1 MIEEA
6 RGTRREKLAH
16 VLGVRNSPTGD
27 LEIEM
32 AGGLPIRIRMAKM
45 PAEALSNFFAT
56 MSPLT
61 QKNAASSNSPSM
73 RSHSSAQE
81 TSERAGSP
89 DLGKSARVLVHPTD
103 ESEWRI
109 DAVSAAELQAQ
120 MDARMETLGT
130 TPVIS
135 LMGSKNAL
143 VVTDLQLVL
152 LGNVTGNHP
161 DGRVL
166 MLARVRKIVRDDQG
180 AHEIRTAEGFRFRIQ
195 AQGFARTSRECV
207 EALDDFIAN
216 VAGRVKALKSPDQLT
231 LEAEEDE
238 MEAAAAARARHME
251 AKEEERLKRLADL
264 ERRNQARKAMQGGGE
279 GGHMGQLPKVKPEA
293 AALLQAAAG
302 VVTAQ
307 IVAVLEAG
315 REQLF
320 TLSVNEVVWSRPG
333 DLRREKLSDID
344 KVKSSPE
351 GNLLIEIKGYGKEPL
366 PIEAA
371 KFKMDEL
378 GAFFQFLSEFHS
390 KAIEARLQ
398 REEEERREKER
409 RRLQEEEELTKRGEA
424 AVEAARL
431 AKIAAKEKLRASVVG
446 EEQRKLVKEVHGAE
460 CVFAVS
466 DDEALFA
473 DDQGLQVA
481 PLRKVISVR
490 NDPSSGAL
498 LLIIKDDAGERPGI
512 TVPVDA
518 FSMEQLGEVFG
529 AMSSFSV
536 GLQRAARDEQTRLE
550 EERLAKEREIR
561 EAAEAE
567 RRRQE
572 EEEAARKAEEARLAA
587 EAKAK
592 EEAELKAFKE
602 NMQSMPKV
610 AAKKARDPI
619 LLQIEKEG
627 LILALSRQTL
637 YVVNEKAEMKTTKIR
652 EIEKVAMGP
661 DGGSMIVMV
670 RVCVCVFAHTSIST
684 YTHTHTHTHT
694 HR

>member
-1 MIEEA
+1 MEEG
-6 RGTRREKLAH
+6 RGERREKLAH
-16 VLGVRNSPTGD
+16 VLGVRNRPTGD

-45 PAEALSNFFAT
+45 PAEALSKFFAT

-61 QKNAASSNSPSM
+61 EKNAANSNSPSM
-73 RSHSSAQE
+73 RPHSSAQE
-81 TSERAGSP
+81 DGPRALPAGHSAGSP

-180 AHEIRTAEGFRFRIQ
+180 AHEIRTAEGFRLRIV

-279 GGHMGQLPKVKPEA
+279 GGHMGPLPKVKPEA

-333 DLRREKLSDID
+333 DLRREKLSEIE

-351 GNLLIEIKGYGKEPL
+351 GNLLLEIKGYGKEPL

-490 NDPSSGAL
+490 NVSASPYDMHVSSSPYGQVAPLRKVISVRNDPTSGAL
-498 LLIIKDDAGERPGI
+498 LLIIKDDTGERPGI

-536 GLQRAARDEQTRLE
+536 RKVS
-550 EERLAKEREIR
+550 KE
-561 EAAEAE
+561 
-567 RRRQE
+567 
-572 EEEAARKAEEARLAA
+572 
-587 EAKAK
+587 
-592 EEAELKAFKE
+592 
-602 NMQSMPKV
+602 
-610 AAKKARDPI
+610 
-619 LLQIEKEG
+619 
-627 LILALSRQTL
+627 T
-637 YVVNEKAEMKTTKIR
+637 
-652 EIEKVAMGP
+652 
-661 DGGSMIVMV
+661 
-670 RVCVCVFAHTSIST
+670 
-684 YTHTHTHTHT
+684 
-694 HR
+694 